1 MGRTTIT
8 LNRDGPLAVITL
20 NRPEAMNAF
29 TLMMGEELRAAF
41 DETDADPAVRAVIV
55 TGSGKAFCAG
65 ADLSTGAETF
75 NAVSQANASGT
86 LDDRDPQWRDSGGM
100 LNLRIFDSQKP
111 VVAAINGASV
121 GIGATMI
128 LPMDARI
135 GLKGAKFAYPFTKRG
150 IAWDGCASWFL
161 PRIVGVETA
170 LDWGLSGRT
179 FLAEEALEAG
189 LVSALADTPD
199 GVMELARERA
209 LRFVNGAAGVGG
221 DEPAAAVAHA
231 GRVPSHGGAPAGKP
245 RHPAPGHEPG
255 RHGRR
260 DELSG
265 KARCRLPRRDPGRL
279 PARLALG
286 RRSGLLTARS
296 EPASNRLP
304 AGTPPIQ
311 PRRPSQSVWP
321 ESAIHC
327 A

>member
-1 MGRTTIT
+1 MSRTTIT
-8 LNRDGPLAVITL
+8 LERDGPLAVITL
-20 NRPEAMNAF
+20 NRPDAMNAF
-29 TLMMGEELRAAF
+29 TLVMGEELRAAF

-179 FLAEEALEAG
+179 FMAEEALEAG
-189 LVSALADTPD
+189 LVSALADTPG

-209 LRFVNGAAGVGG
+209 LRFVNGVAPVSVAMNRRLLWRMLGASHPMEAHRLESRAILHRGMSPDAVEGVMSFL
-221 DEPAAAVAHA
+221 EKRAAAF
-231 GRVPSHGGAPAGKP
+231 
-245 RHPAPGHEPG
+245 PGDIPEGYPPG
-255 RHGRR
+255 WPWDG
-260 DELSG
+260 
-265 KARCRLPRRDPGRL
+265 DPDY
-279 PARLALG
+279 
-286 RRSGLLTARS
+286 
-296 EPASNRLP
+296 
-304 AGTPPIQ
+304 
-311 PRRPSQSVWP
+311 
-321 ESAIHC
+321 
-327 A
+327 